1 LASVL
6 QKRRT
11 LHRQLAEQQSSNE
24 QLKSQI
30 EQMETLANL
39 GMVSAMIAHEMNNIL
54 TPLGSYAQLAINH
67 PEDKNLVQKT
77 IQKTAANSQRAAKIL
92 ESVLAMATGRGQ
104 AKTNNQLK
112 ALLDDVFVC
121 LARDFAK
128 DRIKVTNRD
137 SRGFDNNRLRPSV
150 CSRC

>member
-11 LHRQLAEQQSSNE
+11 LHRQLADQQTTND

-54 TPLGSYAQLAINH
+54 TPLGSNAQ
-67 PEDKNLVQKT
+67 
-77 IQKTAANSQRAAKIL
+77 
-92 ESVLAMATGRGQ
+92 
-104 AKTNNQLK
+104 
-112 ALLDDVFVC
+112 
-121 LARDFAK
+121 
-128 DRIKVTNRD
+128 
-137 SRGFDNNRLRPSV
+137 
-150 CSRC
+150 